1 MEYQALY
8 RAWRPRTFSDM
19 IGQEGVTRTLRR
31 QVTTGHIAHAYLFT
45 GTRGTGKT
53 TAARVLARAI
63 NCLSPMDGDP
73 CGQCEACRAL
83 SEENAVDLI
92 EIDAASN
99 NGVDDVRSLLE
110 KVGYLPAVAKYKV
123 YIIDEVHM
131 LSTGAFN
138 ALLKT
143 LEEPPKHVV
152 FILATT
158 EPRKLPATILSRC
171 QRFDFHRFS
180 IAEVSGRLRTV
191 LQGIGRDAEEGALAE
206 IARSSEGTMRD
217 ALNLLDVCLSY
228 TEGAVTEELALEVLG
243 TTGRRLVRDFAEAL
257 LSFDAAAAFRCVDE
271 LSRTGGDPQ
280 LFIRDASDF
289 FRSMLLAKHMKQGL
303 AELLDVP
310 QEEAEG
316 IARLAD
322 SAEES
327 QILRD
332 MDLFL
337 QAEQDVKFASS
348 ARTVLELAAA
358 RACHPEREEDAALSE
373 RLKKIELQLAGGKIV
388 ASAPAAKPAP
398 RQEAPKPRAAAPKR
412 DGAPAAEPPQEF
424 LAAVAAIGQETP
436 SIARAVQEMRFVA
449 VDGDVIRVSF
459 PSQALMFQKIL
470 EKKIDSLNE
479 AFSQAFGRSVRLD
492 MSGSARAKAQQPQG
506 NLSRSTLARALDVFD
521 RENLEITD

>member
-31 QVTTGHIAHAYLFT
+31 QVTTGHIAHAYLFS

-53 TAARVLARAI
+53 TAARVLGRAI
-63 NCLSPMDGDP
+63 NCLSTMDGDP
-73 CGQCEACRAL
+73 CGECEACRAL

-228 TEGAVTEELALEVLG
+228 TDGAVTEELALEVLG
-243 TTGRRLVRDFAEAL
+243 TTGRRMVRDFAEAL

-316 IARLAD
+316 IARLAE

-388 ASAPAAKPAP
+388 AA
-398 RQEAPKPRAAAPKR
+398 
-412 DGAPAAEPPQEF
+412 APAAEPPQEF

-449 VDGDVIRVSF
+449 VDGDVVRVSF

-492 MSGSARAKAQQPQG
+492 MSGSARAKAQSQQG